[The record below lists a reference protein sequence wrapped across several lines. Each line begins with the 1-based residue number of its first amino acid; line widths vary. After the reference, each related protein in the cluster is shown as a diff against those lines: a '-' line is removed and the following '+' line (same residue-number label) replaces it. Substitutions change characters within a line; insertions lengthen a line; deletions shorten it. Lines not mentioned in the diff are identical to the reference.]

1 MFGTDE
7 VRLEFIIGDSRNR
20 TRGESRHDAVSG
32 SPCYITRRFSKN
44 PVCVK
49 IQLVKIQT
57 PLKRRENTA
66 LFSADLLIYLPQNRT
81 LHSNL
86 NAD

>member
-20 TRGESRHDAVSG
+20 TRGESRHGAVSG

-44 PVCVK
+44 PVCR
-49 IQLVKIQT
+49 QT

-66 LFSADLLIYLPQNRT
+66 LFAADLLIDLPQNRT